1 MELSAYKSTY
11 SVAGNPQLRMF
22 TEFGLVAASRL
33 WGFVLTRLAQ
43 CFDTQIETRYLA
55 FLRQMIVSVRQ
66 YRPLPRALPKSR
78 QTVSSCATP
87 TAKSWP
93 TSIMSIMSVN
103 RVAAQQRGCSARMRQ
118 GALPRTF
125 LSYRSWC
132 ARLSGVPGDLVGG
145 LHQLLCSLPLT
156 GHYLFQR

>member
-1 MELSAYKSTY
+1 MELSAYKGTY
-11 SVAGNPQLRMF
+11 SVAGNPQLRIF

-43 CFDTQIETRYLA
+43 CFDTPIETRYLA

-87 TAKSWP
+87 TVSRLP
-93 TSIMSIMSVN
+93 TSN
-103 RVAAQQRGCSARMRQ
+103 FN
-118 GALPRTF
+118 F
-125 LSYRSWC
+125 LRDNLERAISTL
-132 ARLSGVPGDLVGG
+132 A
-145 LHQLLCSLPLT
+145 
-156 GHYLFQR
+156 